1 MTSYANTQY
10 DDQGR
15 ARGFGEFD
23 VVWDPATRTNR
34 VLTEGDLRPMRNL
47 QGHGFI
53 VVSTDGQLISEEL
66 ATYDDAL
73 DKAAEFLDA
82 PKPGVVIYE
91 ALGLIRPRRDVVARM
106 TKRGAEL
113 EAQRTTK
120 SLPIP
125 RDYEGEAQDEVDE
138 IAPASDEPKP
148 AERTGHEVAGTAYD
162 AGAAAHELVGRDKK
176 PRREL

>member
-1 MTSYANTQY
+1 
-10 DDQGR
+10 
-15 ARGFGEFD
+15 
-23 VVWDPATRTNR
+23 
-34 VLTEGDLRPMRNL
+34 MRNL

-53 VVSTDGQLISEEL
+53 VVSTDGALISEEM

-113 EAQRTTK
+113 EAQRTTR

-125 RDYEGEAQDEVDE
+125 RDYEGEAKTEVDE
-138 IAPASDEPKP
+138 IAPADEPK
-148 AERTGHEVAGTAYD
+148 TGQ
-162 AGAAAHELVGRDKK
+162 
-176 PRREL
+176 

>member
-1 MTSYANTQY
+1 VARRADGRVWESGAVTSYANTQY
-10 DDQGR
+10 DDWGR
-15 ARGFGEFD
+15 PIDFHVDPFIRGGRSSREGE
-23 VVWDPATRTNR
+23 
-34 VLTEGDLRPMRNL
+34 LRPMRNL

-53 VVSTDGQLISEEL
+53 VVSTDGQLFSEEL
-66 ATYDDAL
+66 GTYDDAL

-125 RDYEGEAQDEVDE
+125 RDYEGEAQEEVDE
-138 IAPASDEPKP
+138 IAPSAEPTTDD
-148 AERTGHEVAGTAYD
+148 RTG
-162 AGAAAHELVGRDKK
+162 K
-176 PRREL
+176 PK